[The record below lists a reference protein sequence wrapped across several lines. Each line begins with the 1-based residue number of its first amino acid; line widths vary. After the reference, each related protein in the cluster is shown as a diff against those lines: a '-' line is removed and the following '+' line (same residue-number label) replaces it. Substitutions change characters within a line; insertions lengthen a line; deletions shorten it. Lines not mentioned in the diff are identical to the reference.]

1 MSRIRTSI
9 AVAVGTSALLAM
21 PATGQMPKDI
31 DPVVV
36 EIDSGKLSGEHREDV
51 NIFRGVP
58 YAAPP
63 IGPLRWRS
71 PQPVSEW
78 PGIRAATAHEPACTQ
93 PVDLDT
99 TVANFGG
106 VNGAQSEDCL
116 YLTIHAPSDTRDA
129 PVIVWFHG
137 GAFFLGSGSLGSY
150 DGTANAR
157 QGVVTVG
164 VNYRLGALANFIH
177 PALNAEG
184 HDDPRGNYALQDSV
198 AALEWVR
205 ENIAAFGGNP
215 DNVTIAGQSA
225 GGGIVTNLLSLPSA
239 RGLFD
244 KAIVQSGSLLL
255 PDRDPATASAMAVE
269 ALQDIGVDGTAT
281 ADELRAISAQTF
293 AADTDLRAGFFFTSD
308 ADWKP
313 TSTIAAL
320 RAGREIDVPVL
331 VGSNAGEKGFAAAR
345 TLAMLA
351 GDSGAPAYLYRFE
364 HVPAFRSQE
373 WTNGPIHSAELM
385 FAFDSIDQSSWGG
398 PQTDATDRALAT
410 AMNSCWVA
418 FAKALP
424 GTRGFTCAG
433 DFEWAP
439 YSANGET
446 AAIRT
451 GGPVIID
458 GRGLPDGPPE
468 N

>member
-9 AVAVGTSALLAM
+9 TISIGTIAMWAISAH
-21 PATGQMPKDI
+21 GQMPKVI

-36 EIDSGKLSGEHREDV
+36 ETESGQLSGEHRGDV

-63 IGPLRWRS
+63 IGALRWRS
-71 PQPVSEW
+71 PQPVADW
-78 PGIRAATAHEPACTQ
+78 PGVRAATAHEPACTQ
-93 PVDLDT
+93 PVDVDT

-116 YLTIHAPSDTRDA
+116 YLTIHAPTDTHDA

-157 QGVVTVG
+157 QGVITVG

-177 PALNAEG
+177 PALDAED
-184 HDDPRGNYALQDSV
+184 HHEPRGNYALQDSV

-205 ENIAAFGGNP
+205 DNIAAFGGNP

-239 RGLFD
+239 KGLFD

-255 PDRDPATASAMAVE
+255 PDRDPVTASAMAVD
-269 ALQDIGVDGTAT
+269 ALQDIGVDDTVT

-293 AADTDLRAGFFFTSD
+293 AADNDLRAGFFFTTD

-320 RAGREIDVPVL
+320 RAGTEIDVPLL
-331 VGSNAGEKGFAAAR
+331 VGSNAGESGFAAAR
-345 TLAMLA
+345 TFATLA

-364 HVPAFRSQE
+364 HVPAFRLQE
-373 WTNGPIHSAELM
+373 WPNGPIHSAELM

-398 PQTDATDRALAT
+398 AQADAADRALAV
-410 AMNSCWVA
+410 AFNSCWVA
-418 FAKALP
+418 FAKASP
-424 GTRGFTCAG
+424 RARGFTCA
-433 DFEWAP
+433 DEFEWKP
-439 YSANGET
+439 HDANGET

-451 GGPVIID
+451 GGIFMID
-458 GRGLPDGPPE
+458 GRSLPDGPTE